1 MKIGI
6 DQPRPHRSEVPL
18 WKPSS
23 PSKTSAGGS
32 AHTSVPSLKA
42 SLPAPFLP
50 PLVRLPALLAVEDQ
64 PPKLIKALEDPN
76 YSSPVSGNR
85 RLTWRRKL
93 ATSGNL
99 RKPYSAESKT
109 ARRAIW
115 NRSQICEIS
124 VFAMKYSCDCL
135 MLQS

>member
-85 RLTWRRKL
+85 RLTWHRPKVGTRPNQKRLEELYGIVRRF
-93 ATSGNL
+93 
-99 RKPYSAESKT
+99 
-109 ARRAIW
+109 AIS
-115 NRSQICEIS
+115 RC
-124 VFAMKYSCDCL
+124 MR
-135 MLQS
+135 